1 VHGYRAMIDG
11 LIEKIEDKLKLK
23 PKKIFCGGYA
33 TLIAASLKH
42 TPDLIDPYLILKSLS
57 DLSNLLD

>member
-1 VHGYRAMIDG
+1 MAMIVG
-11 LIEKIEDKLKLK
+11 LIEKIEDKLKIK

-42 TPDLIDPYLILKSLS
+42 TPDLIDPYLILKSLR
-57 DLSNLLD
+57 DLSDILN